1 MVPMIAKLR
10 QLLPYMLMAGV
21 AVSCRMETGTHWTDT
36 LPAGA
41 PVVIVPSAHG
51 SVGELLEREI
61 LVWMDVLTPGR
72 MSDIRAFKLDSLGI
86 TTVHAI
92 AVIPSGARSWSP
104 LWVMQIPGSGPFRLP
119 PSSSRYRFGKH
130 EVHTYSTGDGRIT
143 AAMVD
148 RILLVSDN
156 GQAVEDALTAAGDRH
171 SGFPLSNRRPNP
183 GTVLVQGSLLHQIS
197 GLETLVETHPA
208 MRDVVAGLPTMEL
221 NVVLPDRIQGPI
233 SLDPQRLSP
242 TLRGLTGDAA
252 IAILDRF
259 FPADAI
265 LAVEWH
271 RMPEPT
277 QDPYLATLRHTL
289 DPSIGYCGI
298 PSGDG
303 VWIRI
308 LRDASSTEEAL
319 QALARVGSA
328 IAERDMYRITDA
340 KLTSHLTGGMATR
353 AEYWARVS
361 GNALYL
367 AENPGVISRVMA
379 DRTNNRILA
388 NDEVYRQVRTQMPP
402 PWSGFMFVRS
412 EGLIPYVQPWLHPE
426 HRLSAY
432 TRTFDAAVL
441 TFRGDGVRSA
451 DLELRLFRFANSS
464 TPVVDGWST
473 NLDGVGTSG
482 PPTLADITGDGRHDV
497 IVTTT
502 GGRLFAFGS
511 DGVELFQAGMDVDKV
526 TGAPVVVDWYGNG
539 DPVIMQGADNRIYAW
554 QKNGTLLP
562 QFPMRFASRLSAPIG
577 LADPSGRNQLELVVA
592 TIDKSVARV
601 DRRGMPL
608 PGWPRRMVDISTET
622 PYVGR
627 LWGRRLVVAYADTLV
642 YAWNLNGQPV
652 QGFPVSLPSAGTGAL
667 VVDDNH
673 LVVGTLDGDLV
684 AIGPNGYFRGVKAVP
699 VDSTLSMQRVR
710 TGGRSMRLSEP
721 EGDWIGA
728 VGQEGQIRVYDRRGR
743 MVFADELFVSMAP
756 SKPIWVDLNRDG
768 RKELVAT
775 TAYGRLH
782 AWDVANRRKIETLPP
797 ITTYD
802 PSFSTSFGPDAIP
815 YMVSDTPTGIR
826 VWRLQARIT
835 PSDPEAPVPVP

>member
-1 MVPMIAKLR
+1 MIAKLR

-21 AVSCRMETGTHWTDT
+21 VVSCRSGSGTHWTAT
-36 LPAGA
+36 LPAAA

-51 SVGELLEREI
+51 SVGDLLERDI
-61 LVWMDVLTPGR
+61 LVWMDELTPGR
-72 MSDIRAFKLDSLGI
+72 MSDIRDFKLDALGV

-92 AVIPSGARSWSP
+92 AVVPSGARSWSP
-104 LWVMQIPGSGPFRLP
+104 LWVMQIPGTGHFRLP
-119 PSSSRYRFGKH
+119 PSSNRYRFGKH
-130 EVHTYSTGDGRIT
+130 EIHTYTTGDGRLT
-143 AAMVD
+143 AATVD

-156 GQAVEDALTAAGDRH
+156 GQAVEDALTAAGDRLM
-171 SGFPLSNRRPNP
+171 GFPLPNRRPSP
-183 GTVLVQGSLLHQIS
+183 GTVLVQGSRLHQIS

-208 MRDVVAGLPTMEL
+208 MRDVLAGLPTVEL
-221 NVVLPDRIQGPI
+221 NVVLPDRIRGPM

-252 IAILDRF
+252 IAILDRY

-303 VWIRI
+303 LWIRI
-308 LRDASSTEEAL
+308 LRDASSAEEAL
-319 QALARVGSA
+319 QAMVRVGSA

-340 KLTSHLTGGMATR
+340 KLTAHLTGGMAART
-353 AEYWARVS
+353 EYWARVS

-367 AENPGVISRVMA
+367 AENPGVIARVMA

-402 PWSGFMFVRS
+402 PWSGFLFVRS
-412 EGLIPYVQPWLHPE
+412 EGLISYMNPWLHPE

-441 TFRGDGVRSA
+441 AFKGDGVRMA
-451 DLELRLFRFANSS
+451 DLELRLFRFPNSS

-473 NLDGVGTSG
+473 NLDGFGTSG

-502 GGRLFAFGS
+502 GGRLFAIGT
-511 DGVELFQAGMDVDKV
+511 DGVELFQAEMDVQMV
-526 TGAPVVVDWYGNG
+526 MGAPVVADWYGNG

-554 QKNGTLLP
+554 QRNGTLLP
-562 QFPMRFASRLSAPIG
+562 QFPLRFASRLSAPIG

-592 TIDKSVARV
+592 TTDKSVARV

-622 PYVGR
+622 PHVGR
-627 LWGRRLVVAYADTLV
+627 LWGGRLVVAYADTLV

-652 QGFPVSLPSAGTGAL
+652 AGFPVRLPSPGTGAL

-673 LVVGTLDGDLV
+673 LLVGTLAGDLV
-684 AIGPNGYFRGVKAVP
+684 AIGPSGYFKGVKAVP
-699 VDSTLSMQRVR
+699 VDSMRSTLTMQRIR
-710 TGGRSMRLSEP
+710 TAGRSMRLSEP
-721 EGDWIGA
+721 EADWIAA

-743 MVFADELFVSMAP
+743 MVFADELFVTMAP
-756 SKPIWVDLNRDG
+756 SKPLWADLNQDG
-768 RKELVAT
+768 RKELLAI

-835 PSDPEAPVPVP
+835 PTDSEAPVPAR